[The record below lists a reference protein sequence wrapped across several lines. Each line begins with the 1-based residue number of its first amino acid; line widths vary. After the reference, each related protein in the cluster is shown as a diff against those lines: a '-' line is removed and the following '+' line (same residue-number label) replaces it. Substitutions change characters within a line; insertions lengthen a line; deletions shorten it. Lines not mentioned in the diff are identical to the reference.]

1 MTKRILLAATIALFL
16 VAHGYAWHE
25 IHATDQI
32 DLSSEKLSMYGD

>member
-16 VAHGYAWHE
+16 VAHGYALHE

-32 DLSSEKLSMYGD
+32 DLSSEKLPMYGD